1 MSAEGRKG
9 RIEPRTCGKAGLLN
23 PMVAGAATGFS
34 SVFVVS
40 KQRQPAPLPALGGD
54 EDAVSP

>member
-1 MSAEGRKG
+1 
-9 RIEPRTCGKAGLLN
+9 
-23 PMVAGAATGFS
+23 MVAGAATGFS